1 MGNTIMTIAIIV
13 GVLLLVFLALHFK
26 QKKEAE
32 MNADFDAM
40 AERGD
45 LEGISHFYKKQLYWW
60 VPLTVVM
67 LILFGTV
74 ILEGRPADRLMI
86 SFVAVAIPAYRV
98 FQLAKN
104 WLEAEKMRKEAHEQA
119 CNAAEAENPEVL
131 LKGIRDF
138 LGDECEATPL
148 EVSVGK
154 HELTQAY
161 LTAKAE
167 GEQCGFF
174 PVILQLNSTLI
185 ENLYDERTSASA
197 ESPLEGAQVMQQKMQ
212 DLKDMFDDEAEWND
226 FLGDEANAEGSQ
238 SMDLDTSADFDWG
251 RFVLAKVPVARAS
264 EIFAKIPMGNWNDC
278 PTAAEHQAIAQYWNE
293 KYGAVPC
300 FISSDVIMYQ
310 VPKPVDTQSAYDL
323 ALEQTAYAPDIV
335 MQGYDTVWSLAK
347 QLEQASFWYF
357 WWD

>member
-1 MGNTIMTIAIIV
+1 MGNTIMTIAITAV
-13 GVLLLVFLALHFK
+13 VLLLVFLALHFK

-32 MNADFDAM
+32 MNAEFDAM

-74 ILEGRPADRLMI
+74 ILEGRPADRLLI
-86 SFVAVAIPAYRV
+86 SFVAVAAPAYRV

-104 WLEAEKMRKEAHEQA
+104 WFEVEKMKKEAHEQV
-119 CNAAEAENPEVL
+119 CNVAEAEKPEVL
-131 LKGIRDF
+131 LQEIWDY
-138 LGDECEATPL
+138 LGDECEVTPL
-148 EVSVGK
+148 EVEGGNHS
-154 HELTQAY
+154 LTQTY
-161 LTAKAE
+161 LMAKAE
-167 GEQCGFF
+167 GERCGYF
-174 PVILQLNSTLI
+174 PVILQLDSNLI
-185 ENLYDERTSASA
+185 ENLNDEQTSASA
-197 ESPLEGAQVMQQKMQ
+197 ESPLEGAQVMSQKMQ
-212 DLKDMFDDEAEWND
+212 DLKDMFDDATEWND

-238 SMDLDTSADFDWG
+238 GYDLDTSADFDWG
-251 RFVLAKVPVARAS
+251 RFVLVKVPVARAS

-278 PTAAEHQAIAQYWNE
+278 PTAVEHQAIAQYWNE

-300 FISSDVIMYQ
+300 FISSDVILYH
-310 VPKPVDTQSAYDL
+310 VPKPVGTQSAYEL

-335 MQGYDTVWSLAK
+335 MQGYNTVWSLAK